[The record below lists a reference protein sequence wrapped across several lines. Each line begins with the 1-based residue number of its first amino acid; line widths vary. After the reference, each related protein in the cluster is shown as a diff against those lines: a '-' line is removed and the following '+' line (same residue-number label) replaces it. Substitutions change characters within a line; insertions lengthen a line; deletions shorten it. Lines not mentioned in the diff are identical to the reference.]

1 MIDKYCVFRQECEPP
16 DLLKLSFE
24 TEAEFVAYERG
35 LNSAAGRLDPEATAN
50 FDWVLVDTLEEAQEY
65 LDD

>member
-1 MIDKYCVFRQECEPP
+1 VFRQDFEPP

-35 LNSAAGRLDPEATAN
+35 LNSAAGRLDPNGINN

-65 LDD
+65 LDDTEDDD